1 MGAARIMVVVFASVM
16 MIAAAFVRNGRHGK
30 VRRLVEGGGRDGDHA
45 LTPIVTRPGPTSTRW
60 ATEAARGCDRKPK
73 IKALLVSCLERHSE
87 SVQSEVCNTDSVSMR
102 DGHAGVLVSWGDGAI
117 LLESINKS
125 QMAQDDFMLNAVE
138 RDAFV
143 QIHRSTPREVK
154 SSFRMLVRDG

>member
-73 IKALLVSCLERHSE
+73 IRALLVSCLE
-87 SVQSEVCNTDSVSMR
+87 
-102 DGHAGVLVSWGDGAI
+102 AI
-117 LLESINKS
+117 LNRYNPKFAIRILCPC
-125 QMAQDDFMLNAVE
+125 ATV
-138 RDAFV
+138 
-143 QIHRSTPREVK
+143 TPACW
-154 SSFRMLVRDG
+154 